1 MVNQLLRRGTSN
13 ALDSLLALLYFGSQC
28 PLMTQSGHCSP
39 ALSAT
44 VFKDKADP
52 SELRRIL

>member
-28 PLMTQSGHCSP
+28 PLLAISGHSSLCGFM
-39 ALSAT
+39 SA
-44 VFKDKADP
+44 FGGKADIM
-52 SELRRIL
+52 SMGL